1 MKNERGGIQ
10 LITIIGVILILT
22 IVLFA
27 LVVYKQITKDNEDEN
42 NLKTNT
48 IANVTENNNTVS
60 ENPII
65 TTDIK
70 MDDFSIKFL
79 QIENNQKN
87 VIYSPL
93 SIKYALKMLQEGA
106 DGNTYNQIEK
116 IIGNL
121 NVPTYKNIDKKLSLA
136 NGIYIRDT
144 YSQFVKQD
152 FTNTLVTKYNAE
164 VKYDKFENATNV
176 NKWIEDKT
184 LGIIKNMLKDDLV
197 QDPNTKM
204 LLINALA
211 IDMEWKSGF
220 DFNDTY
226 GREFYLEDGK
236 EMIATTM
243 YKKTSSDDVSY
254 YVGENVTALTMDL
267 EKCEDTELEFMAIM
281 PDKNLKQYVD
291 SLTTKQI
298 EDISNKISSA
308 SKSKYGVE
316 IQIPKFKFNYDLN
329 LKQDLQS
336 IGIKDAFIGGV
347 ADFSKI
353 TGDKSLY
360 VGEALHKAD
369 IDFSEKGIKAAAVT
383 VMATMENVMAIEEN
397 RPHEIKIDKP
407 FVFLIRD
414 KNTKEI
420 WFTGT
425 VYEPNLW
432 ENDKSDYQSN
442 W

>member
-65 TTDIK
+65 TTDTK

-93 SIKYALKMLQEGA
+93 SIKYALKMLQEGS

-152 FTNTLVTKYNAE
+152 FTNALVTKYNAE

-267 EKCEDTELEFMAIM
+267 EKCEDTELEFMVIM
-281 PDKNLKQYVD
+281 PDKDLKQYVD
-291 SLTTKQI
+291 R
-298 EDISNKISSA
+298 
-308 SKSKYGVE
+308 KSV
-316 IQIPKFKFNYDLN
+316 
-329 LKQDLQS
+329 
-336 IGIKDAFIGGV
+336 V
-347 ADFSKI
+347 
-353 TGDKSLY
+353 
-360 VGEALHKAD
+360 
-369 IDFSEKGIKAAAVT
+369 
-383 VMATMENVMAIEEN
+383 
-397 RPHEIKIDKP
+397 
-407 FVFLIRD
+407 
-414 KNTKEI
+414 
-420 WFTGT
+420 
-425 VYEPNLW
+425 
-432 ENDKSDYQSN
+432 
-442 W
+442 